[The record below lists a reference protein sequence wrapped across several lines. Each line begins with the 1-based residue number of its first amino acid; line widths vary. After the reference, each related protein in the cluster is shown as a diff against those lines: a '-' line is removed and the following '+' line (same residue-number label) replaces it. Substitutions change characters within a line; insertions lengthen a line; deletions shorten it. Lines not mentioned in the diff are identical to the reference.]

1 MKDKFP
7 EIFKTKIDSVKSK
20 VQKEYYYRSGSN
32 DETADERSVS
42 KIAKPDKIT
51 LVNKINSIFTRPDFV
66 YQADITI
73 MYKNGGSINEKVVG
87 VKDNYLL
94 TLNGEKI
101 YIEDIYDIK

>member
-20 VQKEYYYRSGSN
+20 VQKEYYYRGSDN
-32 DETADERSVS
+32 ERSQ
-42 KIAKPDKIT
+42 IETAKPDKIT
-51 LVNKINSIFTRPDFV
+51 LINKINNVFTRPDFI

-73 MYKNGGSINEKVVG
+73 MYKDGKNINEKVVG
-87 VKDNYLL
+87 IKDNYLL